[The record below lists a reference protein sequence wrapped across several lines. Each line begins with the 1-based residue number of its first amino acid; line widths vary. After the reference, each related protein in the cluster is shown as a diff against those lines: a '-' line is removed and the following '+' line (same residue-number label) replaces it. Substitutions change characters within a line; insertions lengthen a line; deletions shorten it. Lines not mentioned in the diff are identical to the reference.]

1 MKHAALLLSIVCL
14 LFFVACGQGEKAEKA
29 TVSEPEKATEMV
41 KEEAEKATVSE
52 PEKATEMV
60 KEKAEETAEKAKKK
74 ME

>member
-41 KEEAEKATVSE
+41 KE
-52 PEKATEMV
+52 
-60 KEKAEETAEKAKKK
+60 KAEETAEKAKKK